1 MSGPANRTE
10 EFPDKTREFP
20 DKESVLD
27 NPDTEDVLANVSGE
41 ICDNITS
48 NCTGE
53 DDSGGYFYKVS
64 TNYRGP

>member
-1 MSGPANRTE
+1 MSGPANRTG

-27 NPDTEDVLANVSGE
+27 KEVVANVSGE

-64 TNYRGP
+64 TKYRGLST